1 MLKVNGWATMN
12 GGTTGGK
19 GGSVVTVNTA
29 GGFRNEIS
37 GTTPKIIQVSG
48 TIDIGYAVV
57 GSNKTIVGI
66 GTDAKTIG
74 TIRLEG
80 SRNIIIKNLN
90 ISNSGGDGI
99 AAAGA
104 TNFFI
109 SLCTPNNCADG
120 CIDVTKGSDYYTI
133 EWCKFYYDADL
144 GHNFPNLI
152 GSSDTDP
159 DQGKLKGTFH
169 HNYYWKYCT
178 DRMPRVRFGRQHVYN
193 NYYDPAV
200 DQKVSALITAAIGS
214 EVLAENNHFESGD
227 DAFELREDGKLLG
240 RGNTYGSKYIGERNN
255 GNATTVFT
263 PPYPYSLQTAD
274 TLGAIVRSSAGV
286 DGDSDLSEEGGGGTD
301 PEPPIPPPVET
312 KPLAIVMEDA
322 DIVELPKDFAS
333 FNTFVNNLRKGTYDI
348 SITATGNG
356 ETATDTKKIFV
367 TGDGTTPPGDSL
379 ITGFKLIDAAYDK
392 EVVDLVEN
400 GSYSL
405 TKYGRRLNVKAIVA
419 DTSVKSVKF
428 TLSGMQSKVYTD
440 KAQPFALHGDDGN
453 GNYYA
458 GTWNP
463 PPLGNYTLVAVPIDS
478 AGKELVSSTVN
489 FSFIK

>member
-1 MLKVNGWATMN
+1 MLKVNGWATQN

-19 GGSVVTVNTA
+19 GGSVVTVDTA

-37 GTTPKIIQVSG
+37 GTTPKIIQVKG

-57 GSNKTIVGI
+57 GSNKTIVGL

-80 SRNIIIKNLN
+80 SKNVIIKN
-90 ISNSGGDGI
+90 ISCSNPGGDGI

-104 TNFFI
+104 SNFFI
-109 SLCTPNNCADG
+109 SHCSPNNCTDG

-133 EWCKFYYDADL
+133 EWCKYWYDRDF
-144 GHNFPNLI
+144 GHNFCNLV
-152 GSSDTDP
+152 GSNDTDP

-169 HNYYWKYCT
+169 HNYYWKYCV
-178 DRMPRVRFGRQHVYN
+178 DRMPRVRFGKVHVYN
-193 NYYDPAV
+193 NFYDPAV
-200 DQKVSALITAAIGS
+200 DQKVSSIITAAIGS

-227 DAFELREDGKLLG
+227 DAFEIREDGKLLG
-240 RGNTYGSKYIGERNN
+240 RGNTYGSKYIGEQNN
-255 GNATTVFT
+255 GNVISVFT
-263 PPYPYSLQTAD
+263 PPYPYELNAAN
-274 TLGAIVRSSAGV
+274 TLGYLVRDKAGV
-286 DGDSDLSEEGGGGTD
+286 DGDSDLTEEGGGTQ
-301 PEPPIPPPVET
+301 PPIPPVEI

-367 TGDGTTPPGDSL
+367 TGDSTVPVGSL

-405 TKYGRRLNVKAIVA
+405 VKYGRRLNVKAIVT
-419 DTSVKSVKF
+419 DISVKSVKF
-428 TLSGMQSKVYTD
+428 VLSGTQSKTYTD

-463 PPLGNYTLVAVPIDS
+463 PPLGNYTIVATPIDS
-478 AGKELVSSTVN
+478 TGKELASSTVN
-489 FSFIK
+489 FSFVA